1 MPVSGRLTVE
11 ELPCKAVDEFAEEA
25 LSDFVA
31 ELQPAEI
38 MSTAEIIAVILRDFM
53 AYVLSLINI
62 HL

>member
-31 ELQPAEI
+31 ELQPADI

-53 AYVLSLINI
+53 A
-62 HL
+62 